1 MLGEQPLL
9 SVQQEETN
17 MTTQLAIPI
26 TLAAAFF
33 GSMALVPTLAHGGDQ
48 GEHTQVELPTCT
60 GLLTLPP
67 LAGNAAVYSATATPQ
82 TTPAPNSR
90 SYCLVNV
97 TWRDPKEVGTA
108 AGYADSGPPT
118 VDAFQ
123 TIRLAI
129 ALPLNTNTGDAAWGG
144 RVIMTAGGGSQ
155 GSVPDLSDMV
165 NMTPAEVGG
174 GSDSGHGDANS
185 GSGDSWGVIQGQR
198 LNYGKIRDWAG
209 GRSNGIT
216 VKLAKEL
223 ARVYYGQRP
232 SHTYWNA
239 CSGGGHMGWAQVEFY
254 PAEYDG
260 ALIGAP
266 AHNWQEF
273 RLGDSWDALARKKV
287 AQKTAAITQA
297 QQDALNA
304 AANASCAATDGV
316 TVSGAPIMNDPRGC
330 KWSATNYIC
339 GNKGAPDAPLCLNAI
354 QAAGVDQAWDGPR
367 NSYGKRIWG
376 PYDRGIAHG
385 VSTTTASSTTQV
397 MEYNHYDNNFASN
410 NLYLDK
416 ESLDLAAAAG
426 TNVSQAITYENE
438 AVLGSVRTADHI
450 DDNEPATL
458 ETAHERGMK
467 IMVYHGLQDP
477 LIQFRNDIDFYIRVA
492 SHFAQGTDDSGPQ
505 ETLDAGQGATPDFR
519 QGATPDFGKLLPWY
533 RLFLVP
539 NAGHCPSV
547 PNALPALINWVENGV
562 EPDFLVEPAVSQAA
576 TAGGPPGGGP
586 AGSPP
591 LPGGGGFGGPTIT
604 IPLLCPF
611 PQKAKYIGGPTTD
624 ASSYACGGNMQT
636 KAVICDGLRTV
647 YKHENADHLQSYG
660 LYNPALCSGNSP
672 LPGGEPPGQ

>member
-1 MLGEQPLL
+1 
-9 SVQQEETN
+9 

-33 GSMALVPTLAHGGDQ
+33 GSMALAPTLAQ
-48 GEHTQVELPTCT
+48 GKEESGLSQPVLPTCT
-60 GLLTLPP
+60 GLLTLAP
-67 LAGNAAVYSATATPQ
+67 LAGNPAVYSATATPQ
-82 TTPAPNSR
+82 ITPAPNSR
-90 SYCLVNV
+90 MYCLVNV
-97 TWRDPKEVGTA
+97 VWRDPREVGTPK
-108 AGYADSGPPT
+108 GYADTGPPT
-118 VDAFQ
+118 VDAYQ

-129 ALPLNTNTGDAAWGG
+129 ALPLNTNTGDSAWGG

-185 GSGDSWGVIQGQR
+185 GSGDTWGVIQGQR
-198 LNYGKIRDWAG
+198 LNYGKIKDWAG

-273 RLGDSWDALARKKV
+273 RLADSWDALARQKV
-287 AQKTAAITQA
+287 AQKTTPITQA
-297 QQDALNA
+297 QLDAVNA

-316 TVSGAPIMNDPRGC
+316 TVNGAPIMNDPRGC
-330 KWSATNYIC
+330 TWSATNYIC
-339 GNKGAPDAPLCLNAI
+339 GNKGAPAAPLCLNSI
-354 QAAGVDQAWDGPR
+354 QAAGIDQGWDGPR
-367 NSYGKRIWG
+367 NRYGKRIWG
-376 PYDRGIAHG
+376 PYDRGINHG
-385 VSTTTASSTTQV
+385 SGTATASSTVQV
-397 MEYNHYDNNFASN
+397 MTYNHFDNNFAGN
-410 NLYLDK
+410 NLYLDQ
-416 ESLDLAAAAG
+416 ESLNLAAAAG

-438 AVLGSVRTADHI
+438 AVRGSVRTADYI
-450 DDNEPATL
+450 DDNEPDML
-458 ETAHERGMK
+458 QTAQKRGMK
-467 IMVYHGLQDP
+467 IMVYHGMQDP

-492 SHFAQGTDDSGPQ
+492 SQFAQRTGDFEEEEGGDYS
-505 ETLDAGQGATPDFR
+505 QGANPDFR
-519 QGATPDFGKLLPWY
+519 QGPSPDFGSLLPWY

-562 EPDFLVEPAVSQAA
+562 APDSLVEPAVSQAA
-576 TAGGPPGGGP
+576 VAGPP
-586 AGSPP
+586 GSPP
-591 LPGGGGFGGPTIT
+591 LPGGGGFGGPTTT

-611 PQKAKYIGGPTTD
+611 PQKAKYIGGSTTD
-624 ASSYACGGNMQT
+624 ASSYTCGGNLQT

-647 YKHENADHLQSYG
+647 YKHENANKLQAYG
-660 LYNPALCSGNSP
+660 LYNPALCGNNSP
-672 LPGGEPPGQ
+672 LPGSEPQGQ